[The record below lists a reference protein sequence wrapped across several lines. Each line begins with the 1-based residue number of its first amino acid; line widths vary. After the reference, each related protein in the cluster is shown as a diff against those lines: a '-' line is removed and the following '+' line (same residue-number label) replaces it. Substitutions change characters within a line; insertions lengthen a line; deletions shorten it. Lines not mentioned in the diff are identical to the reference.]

1 VTERTD
7 IVELT
12 GPDISP
18 YKKGNTGLDY
28 ATSFDSGKPGPHVLI
43 TAVVHGNEVC
53 GAIAVDWLMR
63 ENVRPARG
71 KLSFLFCNVDAYL
84 SFDRANPRAS
94 RFVDEDFNRVWAVET
109 LDGPRNSVELARAR
123 AIRPFLDTVDLLL
136 DIHSMQTKTPPL
148 MLCGPLEKGRRL
160 ARDVGT
166 PEVVVADAG
175 HSAGKRMR
183 DYGGFG
189 DPAGAKNALLVECGQ
204 HWEKA
209 AEPVAKQTALRF
221 LLATGAVSRDWIEPR
236 LTPPPAKQK
245 FVEVTHAV
253 AIREDF
259 VFAEHYM
266 GLETIAKAGT
276 EIARDGGAP
285 VVTPYDDCVLI
296 MPSRRLTKGQTA
308 VRLGRYVG

>member
-1 VTERTD
+1 VTAQSD

-28 ATSFDSGKPGPHVLI
+28 ATTFDSGKPGPHVLI
-43 TAVVHGNEVC
+43 AAVVHGNELC

-71 KLSFLFCNVDAYL
+71 KLSFLFCNVEAYL

-94 RFVDEDFNRVWAVET
+94 RFVDEDFNRVWSVET
-109 LDGPRNSVELARAR
+109 LDGPRKSVELARAR

-136 DIHSMQTKTPPL
+136 DIHSMQNKSPAL
-148 MLCGPLEKGRRL
+148 MLCGPLTRGRQL
-160 ARDVGT
+160 AKDVGT

-175 HSAGKRMR
+175 HALGKRMR

-189 DPAGAKNALLVECGQ
+189 DPAGAKNALLIECGQ
-204 HWEKA
+204 HWEKEA
-209 AEPVAKQTALRF
+209 GPIAKQTALRF

-245 FVEVTHAV
+245 FVEVTQAV
-253 AIREDF
+253 AIRGEF
-259 VFAEHYM
+259 VFAQPYT

-276 EIARDGGAP
+276 VIAHDDGAP
-285 VVTPYDDCVLI
+285 VTTPYDDCVLI
-296 MPSRRLTKGQTA
+296 MPSRRLNKGQTA